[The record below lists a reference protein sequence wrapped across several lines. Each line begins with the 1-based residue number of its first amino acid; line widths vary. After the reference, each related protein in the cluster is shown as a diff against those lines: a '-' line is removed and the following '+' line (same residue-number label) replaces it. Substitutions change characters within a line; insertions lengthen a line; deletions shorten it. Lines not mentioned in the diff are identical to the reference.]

1 MAYVLLELKLG
12 GGPWIG
18 CTRADEIERRRLGS
32 SGDRI
37 GRLGSRSSGGQRWSV
52 VCDDWQREGARG
64 YNPWTAFTTTSG
76 PQQRHQ
82 ASTTFGAPR
91 APPPAGGGCDGGG
104 GCGRGGG
111 SGSGGSSTSS
121 GNQGKGNPSWPSFYN
136 PWTDT
141 INMWPGPSMGASP
154 SRPP

>member
-76 PQQRHQ
+76 LQQTPGLHHLRCSLRS
-82 ASTTFGAPR
+82 ASRQRWLRWRRRLWPWWRQRQWRFIYLQRQPR
-91 APPPAGGGCDGGG
+91 
-104 GCGRGGG
+104 
-111 SGSGGSSTSS
+111 
-121 GNQGKGNPSWPSFYN
+121 QGQPFLALVLQPL
-136 PWTDT
+136 D
-141 INMWPGPSMGASP
+141 
-154 SRPP
+154 